1 MTCMFPWKKYR
12 YGRPAF
18 KLILTVFSCSL
29 IFHVDYQHCYIYI
42 LLLYLNE
49 QAGVSDYFSSEDFPL
64 NNVGVDI

>member
-1 MTCMFPWKKYR
+1 MFPWKKYR

-29 IFHVDYQHCYIYI
+29 IFHVDYQYCYTY
-42 LLLYLNE
+42 NE
-49 QAGVSDYFSSEDFPL
+49 QAGVSHYFSSEDFPL